1 MPIYKCYNPKCSMY
15 KIERYVT
22 KTKIS
27 IIKGKVIDIKQK
39 CPICGVE
46 CIGVKTDGFTTTM
59 HGGVNVCRK

>member
-1 MPIYKCYNPKCSMY
+1 MY